1 MWIGVMPYVLMN
13 LKKKI
18 PLRANKL
25 KPEKLNLIRLKS
37 QNIMACML
45 LFSYRHASHCKPY
58 PVEGMDMWL
67 KAFLQ
72 YFFVHFIIQLHSI
85 SRYYCFNYCSEHNM
99 EIYNLIKIIHN
110 NKYEETIYK
119 YTFGGS

>member
-1 MWIGVMPYVLMN
+1 MWIAVMSYVLMN

-25 KPEKLNLIRLKS
+25 KAEKLNLIRLKS
-37 QNIMACML
+37 QNIMACVL
-45 LFSYRHASHCKPY
+45 LFSYRHALHYKPY

-67 KAFLQ
+67 Q
-72 YFFVHFIIQLHSI
+72 YFFVHFIKQFHSI
-85 SRYYCFNYCSEHNM
+85 SRHYCFHYCSEHDM

-110 NKYEETIYK
+110 NKYEETI
-119 YTFGGS
+119 